1 MGQQASK
8 AAKHITTR
16 WSVATKSMSKPPTT
30 RFTDPSA
37 TEAGFTRGEGPVRSD
52 GGAYRDPRDEKQRQF
67 LEQQAGGSDKY
78 KEMPDDLV
86 KFLVDAGPL
95 ERKKEKSNPLHAMQV
110 TSKTAG
116 SKHDKSRAPRQPN
129 SIPIDHETGKVMESS
144 PRVREEMPLAK
155 NVEGFN
161 TTRTTSFSYKQDSE
175 NERDFGIGD
184 VLDIYDLVVRKH
196 TLSSIDE
203 AVESFYQERIQDR
216 DVQWT
221 EEESKEHH
229 ELLRQALKYVEIPTI
244 MKDTDDS
251 YVGAWP
257 ERVEELTHLNIVEMP
272 KTKVKLVMEDLLQ
285 QAKEEKKLQEKKL
298 IAV

>member
-8 AAKHITTR
+8 AAKNVSTR
-16 WSVATKSMSKPPTT
+16 LSAVSKQISKPTS

-52 GGAYRDPRDEKQRQF
+52 GGVYIDPRDEKQRQF
-67 LEQQAGGSDKY
+67 LAKQAGGSDKY

-86 KFLVDAGPL
+86 KFLVDVGPVGK
-95 ERKKEKSNPLHAMQV
+95 KKEDKKENINNKLHAMQV
-110 TSKTAG
+110 
-116 SKHDKSRAPRQPN
+116 KSSPAASSTKDNARVNPRQPN
-129 SIPIDHETGKVMESS
+129 SIPIDQETGKAVESS

-155 NVEGFN
+155 NIGGFN
-161 TTRTTSFSYKQDSE
+161 TTRTTSFSYKQESE
-175 NERDFGIGD
+175 NDRDFGVGD

-203 AVESFYQERIQDR
+203 AVESFYQDRIKDR
-216 DVQWT
+216 DVKWT
-221 EEESKEHH
+221 DEEQKGHR
-229 ELLRQALKYVEIPTI
+229 ELLQQALKYVEIPII

-257 ERVEELTHLNIVEMP
+257 ERVEELKHLKIVEMP

-285 QAKEEKKLQEKKL
+285 DKKEEQKLV
-298 IAV
+298 A